1 MDLHHLKT
9 ESALMMNLHKE
20 KTGKIF
26 FYQSE
31 FLLRVKQM
39 LTKMYQQL
47 NQIVN
52 FFC

>member
-1 MDLHHLKT
+1 
-9 ESALMMNLHKE
+9 MNLHKE

-39 LTKMYQQL
+39 LTECI
-47 NQIVN
+47 NN
-52 FFC
+52 